1 MEVDGAEGCQY
12 PPQVPSASRRE
23 WVLHIAQLHLSPR
36 EGPLCALIH
45 IQEMRPQSGHED
57 PEQLEHTC
65 AGLAWQLDAF
75 GQPWWPS
82 PDPGNSE
89 DTAGKERTRTRG
101 VRSSEGLPR
110 QPRAV
115 CSCQTASSP
124 PFDPSLPRAPQW
136 ACYSGHRIGSVS
148 SGGAGRGWDPV
159 ILPYCPLSLLYPQT
173 PSVLSLCLPAGTQRR
188 QGTPRASR
196 AQR

>member
-1 MEVDGAEGCQY
+1 MC
-12 PPQVPSASRRE
+12 P
-23 WVLHIAQLHLSPR
+23 
-36 EGPLCALIH
+36 IH
-45 IQEMRPQSGHED
+45 IQEMKPQGGHED

-136 ACYSGHRIGSVS
+136 ACYSGHRIASVS